1 MDRRGEVLLD
11 ARCLQGPSAR
21 RGIGTYARGLMRALS
36 ESGFDYSVL
45 VDEDLELPPL
55 PAAVERIHRV
65 RRRSH
70 GRFGEW
76 EDAAALGDDLNRIQP
91 AVYHALSLTL
101 PGNSPCPVAITVH
114 DLIPWAFGGWRMLGE
129 RLRHRVARRLLPR
142 AEMIFAVSESTKA
155 DLLRIARVEE
165 ERVRVIYEGVDP
177 EFKPRVGA
185 AERIEGRWGLTGRYA
200 LFVGALD
207 VRKDPRGL
215 VRAWKTA
222 KAAGAQIELVVA
234 GEPGGQAPADMGG
247 ARMLGH
253 ASNDELVDLLSA
265 AECLLFPSLYEG
277 FGLPALEAMACGCP
291 VVAYR
296 NSSLPEVV
304 GDAGVLVS
312 NRDANALGLAAA
324 ELVRD
329 PTRRGQLVD
338 LGLAQAAKFSWKKTA
353 ARTIEGYEAL
363 AAIISRT

>member
-1 MDRRGEVLLD
+1 M
-11 ARCLQGPSAR
+11 P
-21 RGIGTYARGLMRALS
+21 T
-36 ESGFDYSVL
+36 
-45 VDEDLELPPL
+45 LPV
-55 PAAVERIHRV
+55 AVERIHRV

-76 EDAAALGDDLNRIQP
+76 EDAPALRDDLARIQP

-101 PGNSPCPVAITVH
+101 PSSSPCPVAVTVH

-129 RLRHRVARRLLPR
+129 RLRHRVGRRLLPR
-142 AEMIFAVSESTKA
+142 AELIFAVSESTKA
-155 DLLRIARVEE
+155 DLLRIARVEKD
-165 ERVRVIYEGVDP
+165 RVRVVYEGVDP
-177 EFKPRVGA
+177 EFKPRSGA
-185 AERIEGRWGLTGRYA
+185 RERIEGHWHLARPYA

-215 VRAWKTA
+215 VRAWKAA
-222 KAAGAQIELVVA
+222 KAAGADIDLVVA
-234 GEPGGQAPADMGG
+234 GEPGGQAPKDMGG
-247 ARMLGH
+247 ATMLGH
-253 ASNDELVDLLSA
+253 ATSDELVDLLSA

-304 GDAGVLVS
+304 GDAGVLAP
-312 NRDANALGLAAA
+312 NRDADALGRAAA
-324 ELVRD
+324 ELIEDRI
-329 PTRRGQLVD
+329 RRQQLVD
-338 LGLAQAAKFSWKKTA
+338 RGLTQAALFSWKKTA

-363 AAIISRT
+363 TAIISRS

>member
-1 MDRRGEVLLD
+1 V
-11 ARCLQGPSAR
+11 RCLQGPSAQ
-21 RGIGTYARGLMRALS
+21 RGIGTYARGLTRALS
-36 ESGFDYSVL
+36 DAGFDYSVL
-45 VDEDLELPPL
+45 VDEDLDLPLL

-70 GRFGEW
+70 GRFREW
-76 EDAAALGDDLNRIQP
+76 EDAAALRADLARIRP
-91 AVYHALSLTL
+91 AIYHALTLSL
-101 PGNSPCPVAITVH
+101 PSSSPCPVAVTVH

-142 AEMIFAVSESTKA
+142 AELIFAVSESTKA

-165 ERVRVIYEGVDP
+165 ERVRVVYEGVEP
-177 EFKPRVGA
+177 EFRPRTGA
-185 AERIEGRWGLTGRYA
+185 AERIERRWGLKGTYA

-207 VRKDPRGL
+207 IRKDPRGL
-215 VRAWKTA
+215 VRAWKAA
-222 KAAGAQIELVVA
+222 KAAGANLELVVA

-247 ARMLGH
+247 ARLLGH
-253 ASNDELVDLLSA
+253 ASSDELVDLLSA

-304 GDAGVLVS
+304 GDAGVLVP
-312 NRDANALGLAAA
+312 NRDAQALGLAAA

-329 PTRRGQLVD
+329 PNRRRQLVD
-338 LGLAQAAKFSWKKTA
+338 LGLTRAAQFSWKKTA
-353 ARTIEGYEAL
+353 AQTIEGYETL